1 MRLVEQGVFYRLA
14 IATGPTVL
22 AMLMYFGTSPFLSTK
37 FALPIILLNIAVYL
51 LICFV
56 VIHLVSTKA
65 KTDGN
70 LLFGG
75 IGLILQGVFAAGFS
89 NYTIMSLQELNASDH
104 EHLAAFGTLLQN
116 IYLYVSAAI
125 GGGIA
130 GASVFA
136 PADNACTPAIRPK
149 PPKPLKRS
157 SLKLLRHKPS
167 HKLKK
172 KAIRKTACLAG
183 AASAS

>member
-22 AMLMYFGTSPFLSTK
+22 AMLMYFGTSPFLNTK

-136 PADNACTPAIRPK
+136 QADNNQSTANPAQAK
-149 PPKPLKRS
+149 PQAKRKS
-157 SLKLLRHKPS
+157 SRH
-167 HKLKK
+167 
-172 KAIRKTACLAG
+172 RRRRG
-183 AASAS
+183 